1 MRVLRVIT
9 VAFILHA
16 SLTNG
21 AALGAKPTGQS
32 LPAVQSAIA
41 NRQSAIHNAHSESRN
56 PKSAGRQPEPWY
68 DRVLRRIN
76 PSNFDYGTWV
86 EDRRMALLRA
96 SVQNPYFWYSTLV
109 TVAMA
114 LFLLAYAKSR
124 SDFHKYTWVS
134 AGWLADFY
142 NETQLARNEMDRA
155 IEKHNRHI
163 EKCNRAIEAEADGSW
178 TRQDVNEE
186 AALWRQKYDEA
197 ARALEEAVANSRKL
211 EVTLH
216 EKEAMVADMSLR
228 IQRVERK
235 IGDAPQASSGA
246 ALTINESNKH
256 LIGRINMLERQLREE
271 QARNKSLKGRA

>member
-16 SLTNG
+16 SLT
-21 AALGAKPTGQS
+21 T
-32 LPAVQSAIA
+32 PAIQSAIA
-41 NRQSAIHNAHSESRN
+41 NRKSAIHNAHSESRN

-96 SVQNPYFWYSTLV
+96 SAQNPYFWYSTLV

-235 IGDAPQASSGA
+235 IGDAPQAPSGA

>member
-1 MRVLRVIT
+1 MKGSAGGAIV
-9 VAFILHA
+9 VALVLHA
-16 SLTNG
+16 SLSSF
-21 AALGAKPTGQS
+21 ALRVHATQQS
-32 LPAVQSAIA
+32 MADVQSAIA
-41 NRQSAIHNAHSESRN
+41 DRQSAL
-56 PKSAGRQPEPWY
+56 RQPEPWY

-76 PSNFDYGTWV
+76 PSDFDYGAWV
-86 EDRRMALLRA
+86 EDRRAALLRA

-109 TVAMA
+109 TFAMA

-124 SDFHKYTWVS
+124 SDFHKYAWMS

-142 NETQLARNEMDRA
+142 NETQLARDEMNRA

-163 EKCNRAIEAEADGSW
+163 EMCNRAIEAELDGSW
-178 TRQDVNEE
+178 TRQSVNEE
-186 AALWRQKYDEA
+186 AALWRQKYDDA
-197 ARALEEAVANSRKL
+197 ARALEEAVANDRKL
-211 EVTLH
+211 EVALR

-228 IQRVERK
+228 IQNVERK
-235 IGDAPQASSGA
+235 IGDAPHTSGGA